1 MARARAL
8 LEAYNCGHDT
18 ITTDQQYTISDSH
31 TSATGFPHLSQSS
44 NDFLEQIETIQD
56 SARVVDGKPTIR
68 LKEGR
73 ELSIIREESWTNSLL
88 SASDGEREKS
98 MSMR

>member
-1 MARARAL
+1 M
-8 LEAYNCGHDT
+8 
-18 ITTDQQYTISDSH
+18 
-31 TSATGFPHLSQSS
+31 
-44 NDFLEQIETIQD
+44 
-56 SARVVDGKPTIR
+56 VDGKPTIR